1 MIYPWHQTNWQD
13 LAKQWQSKPNAWLI
27 TGKALTGK
35 TAFAE
40 HLAKALL
47 CEQPQAEYQP
57 CGQCPSCHLMS
68 QDSHPDFKCLTPF
81 EEEGETNAKKL
92 RQIKIDN
99 VREALSFIQLTS
111 HRGGMRILLIN
122 PAETLNTQAAN
133 ALLKALEE
141 PPEGVLFL
149 LVCHNKDKLL
159 PTIKSRCRQLPLTP
173 PSHAQALAYLQER
186 GTDNAEALLAFH
198 HGAPLFEADPDHE
211 EMRSELL
218 SLLSQPRLIACLDYA
233 AKFDQKKWPLSL
245 FLNWLQKWCL
255 DLAQIQQTSQ
265 LNFYPEHQQALSVL
279 AQKVDTLK
287 LFAYLDSLNTLA
299 PYGQHTLSV
308 KLQLESLFIDYLKLP
323 QKSA

>member
-1 MIYPWHQTNWQD
+1 MIYPWHQTNWRD
-13 LAKQWQSKPNAWLI
+13 LAKQWDSKPNAWLI

-35 TAFAE
+35 SAFAE
-40 HLAKALL
+40 HLAQALL
-47 CEQPQAEYQP
+47 CEQPLPEHQP
-57 CGQCPSCHLMS
+57 CGRCPSCHLMG
-68 QDSHPDFKCLTPF
+68 QHSHPDFKLLTPF

-92 RQIKIDN
+92 RQIKIDD

-141 PPEGVLFL
+141 PPAGVLFL

-173 PSHAQALAYLQER
+173 PTPEQALAYLHEQ
-186 GTDNAEALLAFH
+186 GTENAEALLAFN
-198 HGAPLFEADPDHE
+198 HGAPLFEPEPEHE
-211 EMRSELL
+211 AMRAELL
-218 SLLSQPRLIACLDYA
+218 ALLSQPRLIACLDYA

-255 DLAQIQQTSQ
+255 DIAQTQQAQQVS
-265 LNFYPEHQQALSVL
+265 FYPEHQAALSAL
-279 AQKVDTLK
+279 AQKIDALK
-287 LFAYLDSLNTLA
+287 LFAYLDSLNALA

-308 KLQLESLFIDYLKLP
+308 KLQLESLLIDYLKLP
-323 QKSA
+323 QKAA

>member
-1 MIYPWHQTNWQD
+1 MIYPWHQANWLD
-13 LAKQWQSKPNAWLI
+13 LMKQWHSKPNAWLI

-47 CEQPQAEYQP
+47 CEQPLPEQQP

-68 QDSHPDFKCLTPF
+68 QHSHPDFKLLTPF
-81 EEEGETNAKKL
+81 EEEGESNAKKL
-92 RQIKIDN
+92 RQIKIDD

-141 PPEGVLFL
+141 PPEGVLFI

-159 PTIKSRCRQLPLTP
+159 PTIKSRCRQLPLSPPTP
-173 PSHAQALAYLQER
+173 EVALAYLQAQ
-186 GTDNAEALLAFH
+186 GTEHAEALLAFN
-198 HGAPLFEADPDHE
+198 HGAPLFTAEPEHEA
-211 EMRSELL
+211 MRSELL
-218 SLLSQPRLIACLDYA
+218 NLLSQARLIACLDYA

-255 DLAQIQQTSQ
+255 DIAQLQQASTLS
-265 LNFYPEHQQALSVL
+265 FYPEHQQALQKL
-279 AQKVDTLK
+279 ANQVDPLK
-287 LFAYLDSLNTLA
+287 LFAYLDGLNGLA
-299 PYGQHTLSV
+299 PYGQHTLNV
-308 KLQLESLFIDYLKLP
+308 KLQLESLLIDYLKLP
-323 QKSA
+323 QKTA

>member
-40 HLAKALL
+40 HLAQALL
-47 CEQPQAEYQP
+47 CEQPLADREP
-57 CGQCPSCHLMS
+57 CGQCPSCHLMG
-68 QDSHPDFKCLTPF
+68 QHSHPDFKLLTPF

-92 RQIKIDN
+92 RQIKIDD

-111 HRGGMRILLIN
+111 HRGGMRVLLIN

-141 PPEGVLFL
+141 PPAGVLFI

-159 PTIKSRCRQLPLTP
+159 PTIKSRCRQLPLTA
-173 PSHAQALAYLQER
+173 PSPDVALAYLQAQ
-186 GTDNAEALLAFH
+186 GTEHAEALLAFH
-198 HGAPLFEADPDHE
+198 HGAPLFEDEPDHLA
-211 EMRSELL
+211 MRAELL
-218 SLLSQPRLIACLDYA
+218 NLLSQPRLIACLDYA

-255 DLAQIQQTSQ
+255 DLAQMQQTAR
-265 LNFYPEHQQALSVL
+265 LGFYPEHQQALQQL
-279 AQKVDTLK
+279 AKKIDSLK
-287 LFAYLDSLNTLA
+287 LFAYLDSLNALA
-299 PYGQHTLSV
+299 PYGQHTLNV
-308 KLQLESLFIDYLKLP
+308 KLQLEALLIDYLKLP